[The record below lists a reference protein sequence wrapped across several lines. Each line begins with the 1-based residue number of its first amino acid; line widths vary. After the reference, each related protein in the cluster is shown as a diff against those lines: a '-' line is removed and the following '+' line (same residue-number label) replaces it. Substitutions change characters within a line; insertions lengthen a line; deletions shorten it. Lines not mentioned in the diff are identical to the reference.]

1 MYTMK
6 ATDKNPTMD
15 ALLSSLMGKD
25 RAEVIRLG
33 KCMSCDRVG
42 NIASSFRDDLSRKE
56 YQISGM
62 CQSCQDDIFG
72 ISEDDA

>member
-1 MYTMK
+1 MK
-6 ATDKNPTMD
+6 ATPKHFEIDTLISIH
-15 ALLSSLMGKD
+15 AGGKD

-33 KCMSCDRVG
+33 KCMTCDSVG
-42 NIASSFRDDLSRKE
+42 NTHTSFRDDLSRKE

-62 CQSCQDDIFG
+62 CQSCQDDFFG